1 MRAVRQVAAYRA
13 VVVLLWG
20 LAAYA
25 TVVCRGLFWDG
36 SSFLANILDHG
47 GFHDF
52 YVARAHV
59 DWVTQAPVLLLS
71 EFGVRDTRLL
81 SMAYSASLFALP
93 AALYHLALARV
104 RHDAVLLG
112 IVIAAVA
119 VVYLP
124 TSFFIIGEYNATF
137 AAVTAGMAVTM
148 TSRESRLGDASLL
161 CVLGVFCVRSYEA
174 MVWLG
179 PLLAAAIVWSR
190 RKDRDPATKILA
202 GIAALAFIAAAVV
215 AAATIADYW
224 SHPHFIKVRL
234 MSFDFWQNLQ
244 FAIPLA
250 GLAVS
255 TVVGL
260 ARPAWLEGRGPL
272 IVMGIATAVLASTPW
287 WRLLHEHSILYPPAH
302 YLARE
307 AAGLL
312 LALLLACMW
321 LHVAW
326 PAAGGLATPRRGHDG
341 APHRRRHSRR
351 GADGTVVRLPRPPAQ
366 PGRQPAGHH
375 SRRRPATA
383 RLAGQAVRPGLVAA
397 RHERDREPHAR
408 PRFRAG
414 RQRLSEQPAVRS
426 GLRDAAAPK
435 RLRLGTVRIM
445 PDRGPPGP
453 LMAGSAP
460 LRGASSC
467 PHHDL

>member
-1 MRAVRQVAAYRA
+1 MRQVAGYRA

-25 TVVCRGLFWDG
+25 TVACRGLFWDG
-36 SSFLANILDHG
+36 SSFLVNILDHG
-47 GFHDF
+47 RFHDF

-59 DWVTQAPVLLLS
+59 DWVTQVPVLLLS
-71 EFGVRDTRLL
+71 GLGVRDTRLL
-81 SMAYSASLFALP
+81 SMAYSAALFGVP
-93 AALYHLALARV
+93 TALYHLALARV

-112 IVIAAVA
+112 IVIAVVA

-148 TSRESRLGDASLL
+148 TPRGSRFGDASLL

-174 MVWLG
+174 MVYLG

-190 RKDRDPATKILA
+190 RQDKDPATRILA
-202 GIAALAFIAAAVV
+202 GIAASAFIAAAVV

-224 SHPHFIKVRL
+224 GHPHFIKVRS

-260 ARPAWLEGRGPL
+260 AKPTWLQGRGPL
-272 IVMGIATAVLASTPW
+272 VVMGIAAALLASTPW
-287 WRLLHEHSILYPPAH
+287 WRFLHEHSILYPPAH

-312 LALLLACMW
+312 LAMLIVCMW

-326 PAAGGLATPRRGHDG
+326 QRKPPPVLATL
-341 APHRRRHSRR
+341 
-351 GADGTVVRLPRPPAQ
+351 RLPPVSQR
-366 PGRQPAGHH
+366 
-375 SRRRPATA
+375 
-383 RLAGQAVRPGLVAA
+383 LVAA
-397 RHERDREPHAR
+397 MTM
-408 PRFRAG
+408 
-414 RQRLSEQPAVRS
+414 LVI
-426 GLRDAAAPK
+426 AAAIPDVVLTGLWSDYLGRMRGLVDSRHGIIRASDLPLLDWPDK
-435 RLRLGTVRIM
+435 LFAQDWSLPAMSAIVSRTPGRAFVRVDNDFLSNPPFDPACGTLPRLKGYGWR
-445 PDRGPPGP
+445 
-453 LMAGSAP
+453 
-460 LRGASSC
+460 
-467 PHHDL
+467 